1 MYRTYLNRS
10 TKENWTTDNISPNI
24 RAIMKMDSGLSS
36 KEILHKYLAFFKSRG
51 HVEIPNVSLVPEND
65 PTLLFV
71 NAGMF
76 PLVPYLMGQV
86 HPMGTRLV
94 NVQRCLRFEDLC
106 EVGDNRHTT
115 AFHMLGN
122 WSLNDYF
129 KKEQLSWIYKFL
141 FEELGLD
148 PQRIYATVFAGANG
162 VTKDNTSLE
171 ILQEIFSQKGVEP
184 KIGERIFLL
193 PNNWWQRGDA
203 IGELGGPDS
212 EIFYYVPND
221 ASKGKGL
228 DLTKNEEKFLEIGN
242 SVFLQYV
249 KKESGWEQMPRQNVD
264 FGGGLERLALVS
276 QGKRDIF
283 ETDSFWALIEVLQQ
297 ITQKN
302 YLESPEITSS
312 MRILADHV
320 RSSVFLVMD
329 GVYPS
334 NKDQG
339 YVLRRLLRKISR
351 VGKKLGCKKNVA
363 SELADTTVNELS
375 WLYPNLPKLSSR
387 IKEIFD
393 QEEEKFSQ
401 TLERAS
407 KEVERFV
414 EKVGSDHKF
423 SALELAQQSEKFY
436 QSWGYPP
443 EDFLADIQSKGIK
456 IAEEDFLAECS
467 KISEAHKELS
477 RAGANRKFKGG
488 LADSEEITIK
498 YHTVAHLLHASL
510 AQITKSP
517 VPQEGSNIDHERV
530 RFDFGFDRLLSPDE
544 LKRAEELINQ
554 KISEKLPVKFEI
566 LSKEDALKTGAMHL
580 DLDKYGEKVKVYYV
594 GENMEEAFSKE
605 FCGGNHVENTSELQP
620 VVLYKQEKMGH
631 GVVRVYVK
639 FRNSVVEEVK

>member
-1 MYRTYLNRS
+1 
-10 TKENWTTDNISPNI
+10 
-24 RAIMKMDSGLSS
+24 MKMDSGLSS
-36 KEILHKYLAFFKSRG
+36 KEILHRYLAFFKSHG

-129 KKEQLSWIYKFL
+129 KKEQLPWVYEFL

-148 PQRIYATVFAGANG
+148 PQRVYATVFAGANG
-162 VTKDNTSLE
+162 VAKDDTSLE

-203 IGELGGPDS
+203 VGELGGPDS

-221 ASKGKGL
+221 TSKGKGL
-228 DLTKNEEKFLEIGN
+228 DLTKNEDKFLEIGN

-249 KKESGWEQMPRQNVD
+249 KRESGWEQMPQQNVD

-276 QGKRDIF
+276 QGKKDIF
-283 ETDSFWALIEVLQQ
+283 ETDSFGSLVEVLQQ
-297 ITQKN
+297 MTQKN

-312 MRILADHV
+312 MRILADHI

-351 VGKKLGCKKNVA
+351 VGKKLGIEKSIA
-363 SELADTTVNELS
+363 SDLTETVIDEFS
-375 WLYPNLPKLSSR
+375 WLYPNLPELKSH
-387 IKEIFD
+387 IKEVFG
-393 QEEEKFSQ
+393 QEEEKFERTVQ
-401 TLERAS
+401 RAS
-407 KEVERFV
+407 KEVDRFL
-414 EKVGSDHKF
+414 EKVGPSHELSVLD
-423 SALELAQQSEKFY
+423 LAQQSEKFY

-456 IAEEDFLAECS
+456 ITEEDFLMECG

-477 RAGANRKFKGG
+477 RAGASQKFKGG
-488 LADSEEITIK
+488 LADSEEITVK

-510 AQITKSP
+510 AKITKSP
-517 VPQEGSNIDHERV
+517 VPQKGSNIDHERV
-530 RFDFGFDRLLSPDE
+530 RFDFGFDRLLTPEE
-544 LKRAEELINQ
+544 LKKVEDLVNQ
-554 KISEKLPVKFEI
+554 KISEKLPVNFEI
-566 LSKEDALKTGAMHL
+566 LSKEEALKTGAMHL
-580 DLDKYGEKVKVYYV
+580 DLDKYGDMVKVYYV
-594 GENMEEAFSKE
+594 GENMEKAFSRE
-605 FCGGNHVENTSELQP
+605 FCGGSHVGNTSELQP
-620 VVLYKQEKMGH
+620 VVVYKQEKMGH
-631 GVVRVYVK
+631 GVVRVYARFK
-639 FRNSVVEEVK
+639 